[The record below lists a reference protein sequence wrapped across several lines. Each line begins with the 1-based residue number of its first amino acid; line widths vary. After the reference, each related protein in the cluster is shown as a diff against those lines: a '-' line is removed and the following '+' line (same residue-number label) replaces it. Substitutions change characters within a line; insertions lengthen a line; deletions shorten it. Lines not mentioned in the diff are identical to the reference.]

1 MSYGE
6 TKVYFDGSHYIAIP
20 HTTRNVRKRP
30 KPVEERITV
39 IREQELEDEKIEDS
53 FEPSISSNSEDID
66 ITDEVVEE
74 NKDAQ
79 IEPKIKVKTEHQMTR
94 KELFEELYLS
104 YLDMPRK
111 VKKEKIYNEM
121 RQYFKT
127 DLDCRNFVEINFD
140 RKLRNIICRRVRMV
154 RKANLQNFNY
164 FCTFTYDDNKQTEF
178 SFRKKL
184 MNAFSHFTSRKGWRY
199 IGVWE
204 RSPKNK
210 RLHFHGMFHIPD
222 GTMPGELIE
231 KREYNFTIHDMKTT
245 YQNTYFND
253 RYGRSDFELIEDK
266 NRIGDSI
273 RYLLKYIEKTG
284 EKIVYSR
291 GLYQYFISDIM
302 DDDIVTT
309 IGQED
314 KKLLL
319 FDDFNCWDEGVL
331 MGKVSPEVISQM
343 RKCN

>member
-1 MSYGE
+1 
-6 TKVYFDGSHYIAIP
+6 
-20 HTTRNVRKRP
+20 
-30 KPVEERITV
+30 
-39 IREQELEDEKIEDS
+39 
-53 FEPSISSNSEDID
+53 
-66 ITDEVVEE
+66 
-74 NKDAQ
+74 
-79 IEPKIKVKTEHQMTR
+79 MTR